1 MELSLLHTI
10 LIALDRFALASIIGA
25 SAAFIWLLNDHHA
38 RTLVQPKLRV
48 MLDGAFITLLFTTAA
63 VLLMRTA
70 TMADVPLFEAFPFM
84 EKVVEKSHFGSLWT
98 GRAIALA
105 IMVTTWLFIRKKT
118 PSLGCILLIAA
129 SAAIA
134 FYISAASHAGDE
146 GQFTLDNLTNSLHI
160 IGGCLWGGAVI
171 AYLVI
176 ITRLRQQGDA
186 LHHIIYSSAERLS
199 SLATVA
205 LALVISTGL
214 LNAWHRLETI
224 AELWQTDYGITLII
238 KLGFVAMM
246 MAIGASNRF
255 IIIPAMSGKPATSGR
270 FQRVLTLDAL
280 LFITIICMAA
290 ALGIQGPGE
299 H

>member
-1 MELSLLHTI
+1 MELSLLDTT
-10 LIALDRFALASIIGA
+10 LIALDRLALATIIGA
-25 SAAFIWLLNDHHA
+25 SAAFIWLLKDHHA
-38 RTLVQPKLRV
+38 RALVQPRLRF
-48 MLDGAFITLLFTTAA
+48 MIDGALITLLITTTV
-63 VLLMRTA
+63 VLLMRSA
-70 TMADVPLFEAFPFM
+70 TMADVSLLAAFPFV

-98 GRAIALA
+98 GRAIALV
-105 IMVTTWLFIRKKT
+105 IMITLWFFIRNKT
-118 PSLGCILLIAA
+118 PSLGCMLLIAGC
-129 SAAIA
+129 AAIA
-134 FYISAASHAGDE
+134 FYISATSHAGDE
-146 GQFTLDNLTNSLHI
+146 GLFTLDNLTNSTHI

-176 ITRLRQQGDA
+176 INTLRQQRNA
-186 LHHIIYSSAERLS
+186 MHEIICSSADRLS

-224 AELWQTDYGITLII
+224 TELWQTDYGITLMI

-246 MAIGASNRF
+246 MVIGASNRF
-255 IIIPAMSGKPATSGR
+255 IIIPAMTGKPAASGR
-270 FQRVLTLDAL
+270 FQRVLSLDAL
-280 LFITIICMAA
+280 LFITIICIAA